1 MPKLADLHTVMIDNL
16 RDLLSAEKQLVQA
29 LPKMAKGATT
39 EELKTAFTDH
49 LGQTKEHVS
58 RLEQAFTELG
68 VTPRAKHCKGMEGLL
83 EEGKEVLEADG
94 EGAAIDAGLISAAV
108 RVEHYEIAAYGSV
121 IAMAEQ
127 MGHTTVAEILR
138 QTLEEEE
145 AADELLTGIAEGG
158 VNAEANGGAEGSMPE
173 GEEVEDAEEGEE
185 AESDAP
191 PATRAKARG
200 K

>member
-68 VTPRAKHCKGMEGLL
+68 ITPRAKHCKGMEGLL

-108 RVEHYEIAAYGSV
+108 RVEHYEIAAYGSI

-145 AADELLTGIAEGG
+145 AADQLLMGIAEGG

-173 GEEVEDAEEGEE
+173 
-185 AESDAP
+185 ES
-191 PATRAKARG
+191 AT
-200 K
+200 